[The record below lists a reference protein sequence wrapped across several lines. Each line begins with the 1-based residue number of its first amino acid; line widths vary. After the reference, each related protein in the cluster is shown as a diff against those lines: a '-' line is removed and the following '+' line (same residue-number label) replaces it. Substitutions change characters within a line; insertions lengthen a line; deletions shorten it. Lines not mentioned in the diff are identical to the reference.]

1 MQTRRA
7 VNAAITGC
15 FILFLYPIIA
25 QAAQPEIFY
34 DASIKGTYEDNV
46 VGLLSDKR
54 GGAAG
59 MPAATGPGTGMMA
72 GIMGPMGPGS
82 IGGSTPQDTGVQSKG
97 DFSINLFADLG
108 VSTEVASGTSAFLMG
123 SAQHTSYSD
132 FTDFDSTIG
141 GLSAGVNEKL
151 GDIVSAKV
159 ALSASLKRY
168 KDSERNSSAY
178 GPAVSLKEQFLPSF
192 WLKESYYYE
201 KNDADSALFSYKGNS
216 VGIWSGYLVL
226 PKTTLLLGYD
236 YLVRD
241 YDLPSGF
248 KVTANTI
255 SLGLEHE
262 LAKNWFFD
270 AQYAHQGS
278 DSNVA
283 GTSSTDNIFSVGL
296 GYSY

>member
-1 MQTRRA
+1 MQTHRA
-7 VNAAITGC
+7 INAVITGC
-15 FILFLYPIIA
+15 FILFLYLIIVPAA
-25 QAAQPEIFY
+25 QAEIFY
-34 DASIKGTYEDNV
+34 DAAIKGTYEDNV

-59 MPAATGPGTGMMA
+59 VPAATGPAMMGAVMVPGGM
-72 GIMGPMGPGS
+72 
-82 IGGSTPQDTGVQSKG
+82 GGNTPQDTGVQSKG

-108 VSTEVASGTSAFLMG
+108 VLTEVASGTSAFLMG
-123 SAQHTSYSD
+123 SAQHTSYSS
-132 FTDFDSTIG
+132 FTEFDSTIG
-141 GLSAGVNEKL
+141 GLSAGVNKKL
-151 GDIVSAKV
+151 GDVVSARL
-159 ALSASLKRY
+159 AISGSIKRY
-168 KDSERNSSAY
+168 RDSVRDSSAY
-178 GPAVSLKEQFLPSF
+178 GPAVFFKEQFTPSF

-201 KNDADSALFSYKGNS
+201 KNNADSALFSYKGNS
-216 VGIWSGYLVL
+216 AGIWSGYLVL

-241 YDLPSGF
+241 YDQPSGF

-255 SLGLEHE
+255 SLGLEHK
-262 LAKNWFFD
+262 LTKNWIFD

-283 GTSSTDNIFSVGL
+283 GTSTTDNIFSLGL